1 MVLKRSSLRKADLW
15 IHVPVQ
21 ARCGHG
27 RENIIPILFHDR
39 SVLLTCAKRVS
50 VKIYE
55 IISIMAKISLH
66 KIVEVALN

>member
-1 MVLKRSSLRKADLW
+1 MVLKRSSPRKADRW

-39 SVLLTCAKRVS
+39 SLLLTCAKRVGM
-50 VKIYE
+50 KIYE
-55 IISIMAKISLH
+55 IISITAKLSLH
-66 KIVEVALN
+66 KIVEIALN